1 LQGGIN
7 GALSAGCFVGALLAG
22 YPADRF
28 SRKFTLIGASVLFV
42 IGSVFQAATNGV
54 PLLCVGRVLNGL
66 SVGVTSMVVPLYQS
80 EVAPKEIRG
89 RLVAIQQWSITCI
102 YISFQDAY
110 KYFYVMLTIFFFQ
123 FYRGYF
129 HFFLDPIWL
138 TIHSKHRCFP
148 YPMGYS
154 SSSCRDPLLWYVGIP
169 SLS

>member
-1 LQGGIN
+1 MLQGGIN

-102 YISFQDAY
+102 YILPRRLQ
-110 KYFYVMLTIFFFQ
+110 MLLHYANHFFFSI
-123 FYRGYF
+123 
-129 HFFLDPIWL
+129 L
-138 TIHSKHRCFP
+138 
-148 YPMGYS
+148 
-154 SSSCRDPLLWYVGIP
+154 
-169 SLS
+169 